1 MAAFETL
8 PSARAVVCFG
18 DSITFMA
25 AARADRGYPSILDEA
40 LFSRGVSVGNNGIS
54 GGGFQNARDAYEFYH
69 RNRGLWGA
77 SILVGVNDIAAGL
90 TSVATF
96 AGISALVDRLLDD
109 GLRVVLSTILP
120 WKTGGGWSAGNQTK
134 TEEVNASIRALAGAA
149 NLRVIDGYAEF
160 GQVDDPA
167 LLQRCFQEVVP
178 DGLHLGSYGAQA
190 FSRLVEAAI
199 VDLLEEDTGA
209 LVDNPARSLA
219 THIAAGS
226 PFALETPPGGSQVLT
241 FAAGGN
247 LTAGPMRAAEGLV
260 GEFHVSILNS
270 GGPLTPYMGTP
281 ATVGSLFE
289 SACSVIV
296 RSQVDAYSQGEAVA
310 RALVRRCHLADLA
323 GYVSCVVRDAE
334 PVYQGLDENGHHRFV
349 FSVDLT
355 IKR

>member
-1 MAAFETL
+1 MADSRSVFVTDSLGAPLTSGSPSFTVYADKATGAARTQPAAPAHLGAGVWGFQSSDDDETVGTV
-8 PSARAVVCFG
+8 AVVDFG
-18 DSITFMA
+18 VGAEPRRVTFA
-25 AARADRGYPSILDEA
+25 IHKPDNQNQFFAWHVEDEA
-40 LFSRGVSVGNNGIS
+40 GAEWTGAAPTIGLYDDRNG
-54 GGGFQNARDAYEFYH
+54 NARTPPAIVAVAGAWVFSLTPSTADVDAKTEGYIA
-69 RNRGLWGA
+69 GPAGSSVQAWG
-77 SILVGVNDIAAGL
+77 
-90 TSVATF
+90 
-96 AGISALVDRLLDD
+96 
-109 GLRVVLSTILP
+109 LSTVP
-120 WKTGGGWSAGNQTK
+120 YSPFAF
-134 TEEVNASIRALAGAA
+134 AS
-149 NLRVIDGYAEF
+149 
-160 GQVDDPA
+160 
-167 LLQRCFQEVVP
+167 
-178 DGLHLGSYGAQA
+178 
-190 FSRLVEAAI
+190 
-199 VDLLEEDTGA
+199 

-219 THIAAGS
+219 AYVAGVG
-226 PFALETPPGGSQVLT
+226 ALNLETPPGGTQALT

-323 GYVSCVVRDAE
+323 GYVSCLVRDAE

-349 FSVDLT
+349 FSVELT